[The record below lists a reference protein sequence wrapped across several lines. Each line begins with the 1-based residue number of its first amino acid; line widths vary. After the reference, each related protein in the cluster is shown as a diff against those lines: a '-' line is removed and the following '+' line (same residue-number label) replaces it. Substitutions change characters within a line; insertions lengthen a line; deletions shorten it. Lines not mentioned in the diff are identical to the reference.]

1 MAKFRRY
8 SIVISIL
15 VLGAL
20 PTLAFK
26 VGIHKEITK
35 TVLQAI
41 SKTVGSNT
49 YKFTD
54 KAINEVLDANAG
66 TDECFTCQAH
76 SEYHFD
82 DENFAGGSQRLV
94 NLKNAILQDLSG
106 SSPNG
111 KKARE
116 HLGQALHTLQDFF
129 AHSTRVELGAGSF
142 DNLLGVSTFN
152 GPAASVAVC
161 PSDAGVRAGDG
172 LTIVT
177 SGYFK
182 IPLCVPPAGKCRHG
196 IPLACPQGINKDEP
210 GRPNFQAAHDLAIT
224 ATRHF
229 VNDLILG
236 DPSITNNA
244 KAVKALMGVTTT
256 LGMVVDTTGSMGDV
270 IGSVKTRINGI
281 VNGVVGTPDEPD
293 QYLLEPFNDPFFG
306 PPTVTGDAPVYL
318 GQINTLSASG
328 GGDCPELA
336 MSGLLEA
343 VNNVDPKST
352 LWLFTDASALD
363 SQLYPQIVA
372 TALQKQVTIKYGL
385 FGSCSPIDPAYIATA
400 QATGGQ
406 VFFLNRF
413 FETGSLFDL
422 VASEVGSPQ
431 VTIAHQSGTLLLGTQ
446 VIPFPVDSAVSTFTV
461 SAQVDSLSSV
471 TLFRPDSSVVA
482 AGDPDASVTPLSDGA
497 IYVIH
502 TSQAGNWTLQIQG
515 SGTFSADIK
524 AKTTS
529 DLQDQ
534 LPNLNNFNFVTLTG
548 RTAHEGYF
556 RIQGQ
561 PVVGDPQTMVADL
574 SGPVSNVSFSFISA
588 SGTTLQGLTLA
599 QGDPNAMPDEFVG
612 TATLPAERFQ
622 VLATGL
628 DGLGMPFQRT
638 FSMPY
643 QAQSVKVIPQTFVD
657 GLPQGDT
664 VLLNYQITNA
674 GAASDTFNIT
684 AQDSSRFVFSA
695 SPSAVTL
702 DPGASAIVTVSLS
715 VPLFVALGTTDSIT
729 TIATSAS
736 NLNSSNSATQRFDVL
751 PAFGFNGGG
760 QRPPDVNLFLT
771 YASPT
776 DSPVT
781 VTGGSTFPVT
791 LAYSA
796 AVIPSSFS
804 ATLNGVDISSS
815 FHPVEGSFETVT
827 LSLQAGKNTL
837 ILTIDGTR
845 TDGHVARDTDRLVFN
860 VQ

>member
-1 MAKFRRY
+1 MAKFRRA
-8 SIVISIL
+8 SIAVAVL
-15 VLGAL
+15 VLGGL

-66 TDECFTCQAH
+66 TDECLSCQAH
-76 SEYHFD
+76 SEFHFD

-106 SSPNG
+106 STPNG

-116 HLGQALHTLQDFF
+116 HLGQALHTLQDFY
-129 AHSTRVELGAGSF
+129 AHSTRVELNASSF
-142 DNLLGVSTFN
+142 DSLLGVSTFN
-152 GPAASVAVC
+152 GPAASVLTC
-161 PSDAGVRAGDG
+161 PNDAGTLAGAG
-172 LTIVT
+172 LTTVT
-177 SGYFK
+177 SGYFQ

-196 IPLACPQGINKDEP
+196 IPLACPTGMNKDQP

-224 ATRHF
+224 ATRRF
-229 VNDLILG
+229 VNDLILS

-244 KAVKALMGVTTT
+244 KAVKALMGVTNT

-270 IGSVKTRINGI
+270 IGSVKSRITGI
-281 VNGVVGTPDEPD
+281 VNGVVGTPNEPD

-306 PPTVTGDAPVYL
+306 PPTVTGDAPTYL
-318 GQINTLSASG
+318 TQINALTASG

-343 VNNVDPKST
+343 VNNVDPQST

-363 SQLYPQIVA
+363 SQLYPEVLF
-372 TALQKQVTIKYGL
+372 TAMQKHVTLKYGL

-422 VASEVGSPQ
+422 VASEVGPPQ
-431 VTIAHQSGTLLLGTQ
+431 VTITHQSGTLFLGVQ
-446 VIPFPVDSAVSTFTV
+446 EIPFPVDSAVTTFSV
-461 SAQVDSLSSV
+461 SAQIDSLSSV
-471 TLFRPDSSVVA
+471 TLFRPDGSVVA
-482 AGDPDASVTPLSDGA
+482 SGDPDASVTPLSVGA
-497 IYVIH
+497 IYVIN
-502 TSQAGNWTLQIQG
+502 TSQTGNWRLEIQG
-515 SGTFSADIK
+515 SGGFSADIK

-529 DLQDQ
+529 DLQNQ
-534 LPNLNNFNFVTLTG
+534 LPNLSAFNFVTLTG

-556 RIQGQ
+556 PIQGQ
-561 PVVGDPQTMVADL
+561 PVVGDPQTVVADM
-574 SGPVSNVSFSFISA
+574 SGPVSGVTFSFVSS
-588 SGTTLQGLTLA
+588 SGGPLQTLALA
-599 QGDPNAMPDEFVG
+599 QGDPDATPDEFVG
-612 TATLPAERFQ
+612 TATLPAEPFQ

-628 DGLGMPFQRT
+628 DGLGLPFQRT
-638 FSMPY
+638 FSMPFRP
-643 QAQSVKVIPQTFVD
+643 QSVKVTPQTFVD
-657 GLPQGDT
+657 GLPQGQT
-664 VLLNYQITNA
+664 VLLNYQVMNA
-674 GAASDTFNIT
+674 GTATDTFNVT
-684 AQDSSRFVFSA
+684 AQDSSRFIFSV
-695 SPSAVTL
+695 SPSSLTL
-702 DPGASAIVTVSLS
+702 DPGASATVTVSLS
-715 VPLFVALGTTDSIT
+715 VPSFVALGTTDSIT
-729 TIATSAS
+729 TIATSAGDP
-736 NLNSSNSATQRFDVL
+736 NIGNSATQSFDVL
-751 PAFGFNGGG
+751 PAFSFNGGG

-781 VTGGSTFPVT
+781 VTGGTTFPVT
-791 LAYSA
+791 LAYSP

-804 ATLNGVDISSS
+804 AMLNGADVTGL
-815 FHPVEGSFETVT
+815 FHPVPGTFETVT

-845 TDGHVARDTDRLVFN
+845 SDGHVAKDTDRLVFN